1 MKKIY
6 LASKSPRRREL
17 LSRVGIPFEVVE
29 RSCSIDNPPF
39 DPNCPENYVI
49 YLAEAKAKAAIA
61 PEDGLILGC
70 DTIVVQDGDLL
81 EKPKTPGQAVEY
93 LRRLQDNSHTV
104 WTGIALF
111 KRSMDKLES
120 DFEATE
126 VLFGSMSAEE
136 IDAYVRSGEP
146 MDKAGAYGI
155 QEKGALLVREVR
167 GDYFNVV
174 GLPLFRLT
182 ELLKRFNIHRLS
194 VLENRE

>member
-81 EKPKTPGQAVEY
+81 EKPKTPGQAVTPSGPASRS
-93 LRRLQDNSHTV
+93 LSARWISSNPISRRRRCFSVRCRQRRSTLTSVLASRWTRRGHTEFRRR
-104 WTGIALF
+104 ALF
-111 KRSMDKLES
+111 
-120 DFEATE
+120 
-126 VLFGSMSAEE
+126 LFARFAGTILTSSAC
-136 IDAYVRSGEP
+136 
-146 MDKAGAYGI
+146 
-155 QEKGALLVREVR
+155 
-167 GDYFNVV
+167 
-174 GLPLFRLT
+174 
-182 ELLKRFNIHRLS
+182 RFS
-194 VLENRE
+194 A